1 MALSLLVNTLLLATA
16 KNYWLLTAFNQ
27 SQDTPDFLR
36 QRFAMRH
43 NSLARLAIYMVLT
56 LLAGCTVHFSPQIKT
71 VSLDFLE
78 YGKITRETVVTKL
91 GPPFGTLEGGQRIFY
106 WLGHSSA
113 GDFVLDQK
121 SVTSDF
127 PHPPRG
133 DYQFRILLT
142 FDEHNLLQK
151 YSLFFRSK
159 RIHLQFLENEKANKE
174 MVLTELGPPFT
185 VLEAETIYSYW
196 LGETKEGYIVLD
208 RAAIAAPP
216 EVPIWRREIE
226 GKFSLVLIFDANG
239 VLHKHSLV
247 PVK

>member
-1 MALSLLVNTLLLATA
+1 L
-16 KNYWLLTAFNQ
+16 
-27 SQDTPDFLR
+27 
-36 QRFAMRH
+36 
-43 NSLARLAIYMVLT
+43 
-56 LLAGCTVHFSPQIKT
+56 G
-71 VSLDFLE
+71 FLE
-78 YGKITRETVVTKL
+78 YGKTTKEAVITKL
-91 GPPFGTLEGGQRIFY
+91 GQPFGTLEGGRRIFY

-113 GDFVLDQK
+113 GDFVLDQE
-121 SVTSDF
+121 SATSDF
-127 PHPPRG
+127 PLSSRG

-159 RIHLQFLENEKANKE
+159 RIHLEFLEDGKANKE
-174 MVLTELGPPFT
+174 MVLVALGPPFT
-185 VLEAETIYSYW
+185 VLEAEKIFSYW

-216 EVPIWRREIE
+216 EVPIWRREIK
-226 GKFSLVLIFDANG
+226 GKFSLVLIFDENG